1 MFTLN
6 CRGRLLLIEQPVVM
20 GIINATPDSFFSG
33 SRQQTTDIALHQAA
47 KMITEGATILDVGGQ
62 STRPGSD
69 AIEKDAEA
77 KRVIP
82 IVEAIHNAF
91 PETIISVDTY
101 FAAVAEEAVNAGAT
115 IINDIS
121 GGLMDAD
128 MLATAAKLQ
137 TPFICMH
144 MKGTPQTMQQFAAY
158 QNIAQEVL
166 EYFIERTAA
175 CKLAG
180 IRDVVIDPGFGFSKT
195 IPQNFKL
202 LRDLPALKMLEKP
215 ILSGLSRKGTIYK
228 TLNINAEEALNGTT
242 VLNTISL
249 LNGASILRVHDVK
262 EAMETINLVQAYSK

>member
-33 SRQQTTDIALHQAA
+33 SRQQTIDAALQQAS

-69 AIEKDAEA
+69 AIDKETEA
-77 KRVIP
+77 KRLIP
-82 IVEAIHNAF
+82 IIEAIHNAF

-101 FAAVAEEAVNAGAT
+101 YAAVAEEAVNAGAT

-195 IPQNFKL
+195 IPQNFEL
-202 LRDLPALKMLEKP
+202 LRNLSALKMLEKP

-262 EAMETINLVQAYSK
+262 EAMETIKLVQAYSK

>member
-33 SRQQTTDIALHQAA
+33 SRQQTIDTALQQSA

-69 AIEKDAEA
+69 AIDKETEA

-82 IVEAIHNAF
+82 VIEAIHNAF

-101 FAAVAEEAVNAGAT
+101 LAAVAEEAVNAGAT

-121 GGLMDAD
+121 GGMMDAD

-195 IPQNFKL
+195 ISQNFEL
-202 LRDLPALKMLEKP
+202 LRNLPALKILEKP

-228 TLNINAEEALNGTT
+228 TLDINAEEALNGTT

-262 EAMETINLVQAYSK
+262 EAMETIKLVQAYSK